1 VPSNVGI
8 PNPGEV
14 TSCPLTTSPK
24 KGCRPPEAGL
34 AAGEVTFFRVG
45 DVWWSRLLLLPVVRR
60 VAGVLRGEAGAGCG
74 RSRGFRL
81 LNLYVPY
88 VASLFGRAADAVEDT
103 EALERL
109 AASCV
114 PALLGPLDRERTAGA
129 VAEEGLLPGDRSN
142 RSARAFTLFVTWG
155 VERVGVADEAGP
167 DTDLGVGLVGGGRT
181 APFAV
186 G

>member
-1 VPSNVGI
+1 
-8 PNPGEV
+8 
-14 TSCPLTTSPK
+14 
-24 KGCRPPEAGL
+24 
-34 AAGEVTFFRVG
+34 VTFFRVG

-88 VASLFGRAADAVEDT
+88 VASLFGRAAEAVEETD
-103 EALERL
+103 ALDRL
-109 AASCV
+109 AASYV
-114 PALLGPLDRERTAGA
+114 PVRLDGPLDRERTAGA
-129 VAEEGLLPGDRSN
+129 VPEGLLPGDRSN
-142 RSARAFTLFVTWG
+142 RSARALTLFVTWG
-155 VERVGVADEAGP
+155 EERVGVADEAGP
-167 DTDLGVGLVGGGRT
+167 DTDLDVGLAGGGRT